1 MKTDTEITR
10 LPENTPILPASL
22 FALCYIYCR
31 TILLLFQCTDTQIYL
46 SGQVQILMPLRR
58 LQWLLP
64 NSGLNNFL
72 SLKTF
77 PEHR

>member
-1 MKTDTEITR
+1 MKMDTEITR

-31 TILLLFQCTDTQIYL
+31 AILLLFQCTDMQIYL
-46 SGQVQILMPLRR
+46 PDRVQILMPLRR
-58 LQWLLP
+58 QQWLLP
-64 NSGLNNFL
+64 DSGLNNFL

-77 PEHR
+77 PEHH